1 MNQDLYAELVE
12 DKFPSWAGGCEY
24 LVCDYETC
32 LRTDLALHQLGKVD
46 LTLVDPYPRS
56 SQNFNAIENAWKV
69 LRDRLAETMPA
80 HLKHRDAFVKRLK
93 SAVKWLNQHRSAQL
107 WRFCTNQKERCTE
120 CLEQS
125 PPGGRT
131 SF

>member
-46 LTLVDPYPRS
+46 LTLVDPLSTKLPKLQCNRECMESSTRS
-56 SQNFNAIENAWKV
+56 
-69 LRDRLAETMPA
+69 P
-80 HLKHRDAFVKRLK
+80 
-93 SAVKWLNQHRSAQL
+93 
-107 WRFCTNQKERCTE
+107 C
-120 CLEQS
+120 
-125 PPGGRT
+125 
-131 SF
+131 